1 MNGSGRLAGVVGFPI
16 AHSLSPRL
24 HRFWLEALGI
34 GGAYVPL
41 AVTREDFSRV
51 IQGLR
56 HAGFVGVNVTVPH
69 KQAAHA
75 LAHAVDDSAQKTGAA
90 NLLIF
95 EPDGTIH
102 ARNTD
107 VDGLCAGLR
116 EEIGLDRLRGQVA
129 VLLGAGGAARAA
141 VLVLDRLGAREIRIL
156 NRDAARATTL
166 AAEFGAQVGAKLIPL
181 SWEEWNTAASGAA
194 LLVNATNGG
203 MAGSRPLDV
212 SVDPLPPEAAVFDL
226 VYNPLETELVK
237 DARRRGLLAA
247 NGLGMLMH
255 QAIPAFEAFF
265 GMTPKVTPA
274 LRAHLEA
281 ALRI

>member
-1 MNGSGRLAGVVGFPI
+1 VNRSAPLAGVIGFPI

-24 HRFWLEALGI
+24 HRFWLEELGI
-34 GGAYVPL
+34 SGAYVPL
-41 AVTREDFSRV
+41 AVTREDFSRA
-51 IQGLR
+51 IDGLR

-75 LAHAVDDSAQKTGAA
+75 LAHAVEENARETGAA
-90 NLLIF
+90 NLLMF
-95 EPDGTIH
+95 QPGGTIH

-107 VDGLCAGLR
+107 VDGLCASLS
-116 EEIGLDRLRGQVA
+116 EEIGIDRSRGRIV

-141 VLVLDRLGAREIRIL
+141 VLALDLLGAREIRVL
-156 NRDAARATTL
+156 NRDAARATAL
-166 AAEFGAQVGAKLIPL
+166 ATEFGAQVSAKLIPL
-181 SWEEWNTAASGAA
+181 PWEEWNTAASGAA

-212 SVDPLPPEAAVFDL
+212 STDRLPPEAAVYDL
-226 VYNPLETELVK
+226 VYNPIKTELVK

-255 QAIPAFEAFF
+255 QAVPAFEAFF
-265 GMTPKVTPA
+265 GVTPKVTPA

-281 ALRI
+281 ALQI